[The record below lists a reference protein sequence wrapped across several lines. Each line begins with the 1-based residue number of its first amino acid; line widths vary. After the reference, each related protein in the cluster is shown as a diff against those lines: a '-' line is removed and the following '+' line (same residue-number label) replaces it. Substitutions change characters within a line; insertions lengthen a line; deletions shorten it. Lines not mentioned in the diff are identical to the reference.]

1 MEIGFEKN
9 YWKLLN
15 KTSEVLSSKEKVFIL
30 DLLYKQGEC
39 TAHQIH
45 NSLDS
50 GEEKVK
56 KHVSKLEDLLWI
68 SSRKVMTHPLTLEEV
83 YSLTSTGRR
92 YFSAFKAIIDRE
104 LDLQKAVLGV

>member
-1 MEIGFEKN
+1 MEIGLEKN

-15 KTSEVLSSKEKVFIL
+15 KASEMLSSKEGVSIL
-30 DLLYKQGEC
+30 DMLYKHGEC
-39 TAHQIH
+39 TARQIH

-50 GEEKVK
+50 GGEKVK
-56 KHVSKLEDLLWI
+56 KHMSKLEDFLWI

-104 LDLQKAVLGV
+104 LDFQKAALGM